1 MTTSDPPILTPPSVE
16 LTGEAPLLRLL
27 DFVPMAWM
35 LVGGYAYAM
44 LAVNPPLQDRSVLP
58 GVELAEGAA
67 LPLLC
72 LFGIAAIIRYFYL
85 RKGRSRL
92 SPPSGE
98 GEHTL

>member
-1 MTTSDPPILTPPSVE
+1 MTTSDQPNPPPPSGE
-16 LTGEAPLLRLL
+16 LLEQPPLLRLL
-27 DFVPMAWM
+27 DLVPVAW
-35 LVGGYAYAM
+35 LLLAGYAYAM
-44 LAVNPPLQDRSVLP
+44 LAFNPTLRDRGVLP
-58 GVELAEGAA
+58 GVELAEGVA

>member
-1 MTTSDPPILTPPSVE
+1 MTTADQSNLPQPSKN
-16 LTGEAPLLRLL
+16 LRPEARLLRLL
-27 DFVPMAWM
+27 DVIPAAWM
-35 LVGGYAYAM
+35 LVAAYSYAM
-44 LAVNPPLQDRSVLP
+44 LALNPTLRDRGALP

>member
-1 MTTSDPPILTPPSVE
+1 MTTADESNLQPPAADPL
-16 LTGEAPLLRLL
+16 GEGRFFRLL
-27 DFVPMAWM
+27 DLIPVGWM
-35 LVGGYAYAM
+35 LVAGYAYAM
-44 LAVNPPLQDRSVLP
+44 LALNPTLVDRGVLP
-58 GVELAEGAA
+58 GVEFAESAA